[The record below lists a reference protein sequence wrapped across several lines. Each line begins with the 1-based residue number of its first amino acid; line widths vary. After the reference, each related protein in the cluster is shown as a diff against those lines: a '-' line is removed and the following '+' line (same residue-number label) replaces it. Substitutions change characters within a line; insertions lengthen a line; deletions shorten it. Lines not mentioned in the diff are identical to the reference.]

1 MPWQPLLD
9 GAWNVSA
16 WESVRAIL
24 ADLERP
30 GREPSG
36 DFSLAGGSAGL
47 AVLHGYLAQIGHG
60 HESDALARRYLE
72 HAAAAV
78 AKRPGTASLY
88 SGLTGVGWAVAH
100 LQSRL
105 PDVDRE
111 DDLAEID
118 EVLFDHLDQSPWRD
132 DYDLIEGLVGFGV
145 YALERLP
152 RPAAT
157 ACLERVVDRLAET
170 AEHRGKGITWWT
182 DPAWLSTETRAKF
195 SGGYY
200 NLGLAQGV
208 PGVIGLLGQVCAA
221 GVAHDKARPLL
232 DGAVRWLLDQDGPD
246 SFSNWVVP
254 GTTGNKARLAWCYG
268 DPGIAAALLGAA
280 RCVAEPAWEAAALAI
295 AHRAAQR
302 PSDQSGVRDAGLCHG
317 SAGLGHLF
325 NRMFQATGEPWLAEA
340 ARAWFK
346 RTLTM
351 RRAGQGIGGY
361 QAWKSDEAG
370 GQTWSYDPDLLNGA
384 TGIALA
390 LLAATTSTEPLWDR
404 MLLVSISPRVPSEV
418 VRSGPL
424 PPRRGDGPW
433 PAAARLRPVVGS
445 GVWSAPKGRWSIARG
460 ESSWTP
466 VILDPQAPEGAAG
479 IIDADQ
485 SQR

>member
-47 AVLHGYLAQIGHG
+47 AVLHGYLAQSGHG
-60 HESDALARRYLE
+60 HESDALARRYIQ
-72 HAAAAV
+72 HATDAV
-78 AKRPGTASLY
+78 SKRPGTASLF
-88 SGLTGVGWAVAH
+88 SGLTGVGWAMAH
-100 LQSRL
+100 LRSRY
-105 PDVDRE
+105 PGRDE
-111 DDLAEID
+111 EEELAEID
-118 EVLFDHLDQSPWRD
+118 EALLDHLEQSPWRGE
-132 DYDLIEGLVGFGV
+132 YDLIEGLVGFGV

-152 RPAAT
+152 QPIAIT
-157 ACLERVVDRLAET
+157 CLERVVDRLAGT
-170 AEHRGKGITWWT
+170 AERQGEGTTWWT
-182 DPAWLSTETRAKF
+182 DPAWLSAQTRAEF
-195 SGGYY
+195 PRGYY
-200 NLGLAQGV
+200 NLGLAHGV
-208 PGVIGLLGQVCAA
+208 PGVIGFLGQVCAA

-232 DGAVRWLLDQDGPD
+232 DGAVRWLMDQGGRD
-246 SFSNWVVP
+246 SLSNWVVP
-254 GTTGNKARLAWCYG
+254 GTTGKKARLAWCYG
-268 DPGIAAALLGAA
+268 DPGVAAALLGAA

-295 AHRAAQR
+295 ARRAAQR

-340 ARAWFK
+340 ARAWFE

-351 RRAGQGIGGY
+351 RRPGQGIGGY
-361 QAWKSDEAG
+361 EAWKSDEAG
-370 GQTWSYDPDLLNGA
+370 GQSWSSDPDLLNGA

-390 LLAATTSTEPLWDR
+390 LLAATTSIEPRWDR
-404 MLLVSISPRVPSEV
+404 MLLPSLPPRVPSEV

-424 PPRRGDGPW
+424 PPRSTRGWHPW
-433 PAAARLRPVVGS
+433 L
-445 GVWSAPKGRWSIARG
+445 
-460 ESSWTP
+460 
-466 VILDPQAPEGAAG
+466 
-479 IIDADQ
+479 
-485 SQR
+485 